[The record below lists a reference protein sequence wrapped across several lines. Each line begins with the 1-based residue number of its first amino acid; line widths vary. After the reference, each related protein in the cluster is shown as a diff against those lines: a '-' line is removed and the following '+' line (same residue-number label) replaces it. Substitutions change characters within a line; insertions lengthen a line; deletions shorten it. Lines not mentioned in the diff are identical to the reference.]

1 MRGDRGD
8 PAAPVRVAVVGATAL
23 AVAMGIGR
31 FALTPILPM
40 MQQDSGVSVAEGGWL
55 ATANYA
61 GYLAG
66 AITAGTVRIGPAAPI
81 RLGLAG
87 TALATLAM
95 AGASGFEARLALRAL
110 AGISSAW
117 VLVFA
122 SAWSL
127 ARLAPYR
134 RPVLGGVVFAGVG
147 IGIALA
153 GGACLAL
160 MSTGAGPAAAW
171 AGLGLTALIA
181 TAVIW
186 RSVGADE
193 IGDPDAGAS
202 SAAPWRWSGEA
213 ASLVCCYGAFGFGY
227 IIPATFVPLLAR
239 QILPDPAVFGWCW
252 PVFGAAAATSTLAA
266 GAAIRR
272 AGARRVWIIGQLVM
286 ALGVGL
292 PAAGRGLVPLVLGTL
307 LVGGTFMVNTMA
319 GLQEA
324 RRLAAADP
332 APLIAALT
340 TAFALGQ
347 IVGPALV
354 SWRVGPG
361 GDVTEPLLVAA
372 LVLVGSAGWLAAS
385 SSRRRPVGARGV

>member
-8 PAAPVRVAVVGATAL
+8 PTAPVRVAVVGATAL

-66 AITAGTVRIGPAAPI
+66 AIMAGAVRIGPAAPI

-117 VLVFA
+117 VR
-122 SAWSL
+122 SL
-127 ARLAPYR
+127 ARLASYR

-193 IGDPDAGAS
+193 IGDPGAGAP
-202 SAAPWRWSGEA
+202 SAAPRRWSGEA
-213 ASLVCCYGAFGFGY
+213 AGLVCCYGAFGFGY

-272 AGARRVWIIGQLVM
+272 AGARRVWIVGQLVM

-292 PAAGRGLVPLVLGTL
+292 PAAGRGLVPLMLGTL

-319 GLQEA
+319 GLEEA

-361 GDVTEPLLVAA
+361 GDVTEPLLVAG
-372 LVLVGSAGWLAAS
+372 LVLVGSAGWLAAA
-385 SSRRRPVGARGV
+385 SSRRRPVGAPGV